1 MTNQENHNLYNRKLL
16 TLLAVVFGVG
26 LSLLPLF
33 GVSVYAEKL
42 EGMSLS
48 LGSAM
53 AYAIALTGL
62 FSFFTLQAKSSLRF
76 TGLVGLILLKISLL
90 YLLFYHLHIP
100 LKNEPTNLHH
110 LYGNASSLLVYFH
123 GFGFLLA
130 INLVLLFLIVES
142 LNPSLKQTLEVV
154 PFAGF
159 VYFFIQL
166 LSILLIGY
174 LEGNVLLIDANALT
188 GLLGIGMLVGSILFF
203 RENSSLLYFFP
214 SKSESGFM
222 FRFALVF
229 TVCIPVLLINLF
241 FKTYDGISNSNQ
253 LLTSQVL
260 ILAYVLIVVSGV
272 FRFSNKVKK
281 YQIEQLVNEGLLIE
295 KNLEISKVNQELDSA
310 NKVLAYYNAEIQ
322 LNYSQLKA
330 SSEIQRGQQDHIE
343 QLLANSLA
351 ESENKY
357 KKIFDS
363 HPLPVV
369 LFSIADAL
377 VLNAN
382 QAAQNLYGYDLEVF
396 KRLTYYNL
404 LSNTENGHS
413 DTFSHLM
420 NEGSNKPITQK
431 HQDLEGN
438 LLVVETLGY
447 QIDYEGE
454 EAYMAVFINVTE
466 KYITDYRFKSLSD
479 SLQVVFFEIDRE
491 YNYVYMNKF
500 CEVLVQRTAAE
511 LIGTNLLDFLP
522 FYKDSEFI
530 KMVDLTIATN
540 KPQSFLMDV
549 IGPIVEDEYYD
560 VYFYPTLA
568 GVAILSREVTQEKK
582 IQIAFERQQELL
594 NAIVTTIPSLVYVRN
609 LESELFDFANDGLA
623 VLLGDPNYGKPNKLD
638 DIREL
643 VHPADLYMFEE
654 VLAKPVEILKKQPTI
669 NVEYRIKYNEKSF
682 IYVNHKLVPFEA
694 DENGNLVKVLSVLN
708 SVQDYK
714 QIQTELT
721 LAKSKAEDANVAK
734 SNFLANMSHEL
745 RNPLHA
751 LSGITQIL
759 ERDFVHEPK
768 LALYVDLMKQS
779 TSRLLD
785 TIGDILDLSKI
796 EQNKITIQKT
806 NFDLVQL
813 IQNVVKIYSPMAFR
827 KRLTL
832 EFATAFTEVFV
843 NLDPVL
849 IDRVLGNLISN
860 AVKFTFTGDIT
871 ICLDNFIEGNCQKV
885 VISISDTGIG
895 MSEEFLEN
903 YIFKSFEQESGGITK
918 VYEGTGL
925 GLHIIKKY
933 IELQEG
939 TIWVESQ
946 KNKGSTFFV
955 MFTQPLREKP
965 NNHHNETE
973 NITY

>member
-1 MTNQENHNLYNRKLL
+1 
-16 TLLAVVFGVG
+16 
-26 LSLLPLF
+26 
-33 GVSVYAEKL
+33 
-42 EGMSLS
+42 
-48 LGSAM
+48 
-53 AYAIALTGL
+53 
-62 FSFFTLQAKSSLRF
+62 
-76 TGLVGLILLKISLL
+76 
-90 YLLFYHLHIP
+90 
-100 LKNEPTNLHH
+100 
-110 LYGNASSLLVYFH
+110 
-123 GFGFLLA
+123 
-130 INLVLLFLIVES
+130 
-142 LNPSLKQTLEVV
+142 
-154 PFAGF
+154 
-159 VYFFIQL
+159 
-166 LSILLIGY
+166 
-174 LEGNVLLIDANALT
+174 
-188 GLLGIGMLVGSILFF
+188 
-203 RENSSLLYFFP
+203 
-214 SKSESGFM
+214 
-222 FRFALVF
+222 
-229 TVCIPVLLINLF
+229 
-241 FKTYDGISNSNQ
+241 
-253 LLTSQVL
+253 
-260 ILAYVLIVVSGV
+260 
-272 FRFSNKVKK
+272 
-281 YQIEQLVNEGLLIE
+281 
-295 KNLEISKVNQELDSA
+295 
-310 NKVLAYYNAEIQ
+310 
-322 LNYSQLKA
+322 
-330 SSEIQRGQQDHIE
+330 
-343 QLLANSLA
+343 
-351 ESENKY
+351 
-357 KKIFDS
+357 
-363 HPLPVV
+363 
-369 LFSIADAL
+369 
-377 VLNAN
+377 
-382 QAAQNLYGYDLEVF
+382 
-396 KRLTYYNL
+396 
-404 LSNTENGHS
+404 
-413 DTFSHLM
+413 
-420 NEGSNKPITQK
+420 
-431 HQDLEGN
+431 
-438 LLVVETLGY
+438 
-447 QIDYEGE
+447 
-454 EAYMAVFINVTE
+454 
-466 KYITDYRFKSLSD
+466 
-479 SLQVVFFEIDRE
+479 
-491 YNYVYMNKF
+491 
-500 CEVLVQRTAAE
+500 
-511 LIGTNLLDFLP
+511 
-522 FYKDSEFI
+522 
-530 KMVDLTIATN
+530 
-540 KPQSFLMDV
+540 
-549 IGPIVEDEYYD
+549 
-560 VYFYPTLA
+560 
-568 GVAILSREVTQEKK
+568 
-582 IQIAFERQQELL
+582 LL

-609 LESELFDFANDGLA
+609 LETELFDFANDGLA

-638 DIREL
+638 DIRQL

-669 NVEYRIKYNEKSF
+669 NVEYRIKYNEESF
-682 IYVNHKLVPFEA
+682 IYVNHRLVPFEA
-694 DENGNLVKVLSVLN
+694 DENGNLIKVLSVLN

-759 ERDFVHEPK
+759 DRDFAHEPK

-849 IDRVLGNLISN
+849 IDRILGNLISN